1 MANKATVRVI
11 DHEKKLSVL
20 DLSEEAYDKL
30 KSDAEAASLT
40 LEDMALIHMTGSK
53 TSRFKGTVSIEVH

>member
-11 DHEKKLSVL
+11 DHEKKMSIL
-20 DLSEEAYDKL
+20 DLNEESFEKL
-30 KSDAEAASLT
+30 KSDADAAGLS

-53 TSRFKGTVSIEVH
+53 TSRFKGTVLIEVH